1 MTEEVDPSLRLGVQ
15 QDEAAGQEP
24 IIEVRINP
32 ITGEPTFARHP
43 EDDKNTGE
51 EADPDSLPL
60 SDEKAIRERVR
71 EAVTSPT
78 TQIIIVAGAAGAA
91 ALVLA
96 IRGRHKNL
104 RGPLNKLKAIGVSNV
119 LHYIPFSGSRS
130 DGSE

>member
-1 MTEEVDPSLRLGVQ
+1 MRYS
-15 QDEAAGQEP
+15 
-24 IIEVRINP
+24 
-32 ITGEPTFARHP
+32 
-43 EDDKNTGE
+43 
-51 EADPDSLPL
+51 S
-60 SDEKAIRERVR
+60 S
-71 EAVTSPT
+71 TSCLL
-78 TQIIIVAGAAGAA
+78 VGFGFAGAAGAA